1 MKHALQCL
9 ARLIRVLLGPTA
21 VADEKLAYGKSLDV
35 LGVSMML
42 LGPASVCDGFP
53 GMTGGHK
60 DVTAW
65 LQVQAQR
72 MQGA

>member
-9 ARLIRVLLGPTA
+9 ARLIKVLLGPTA

-42 LGPASVCDGFP
+42 LGARVCVRRLSWHDRW
-53 GMTGGHK
+53 T
-60 DVTAW
+60 
-65 LQVQAQR
+65 
-72 MQGA
+72 